1 MNMERISIFNAICSC
16 SKYRKLSN
24 IERKKLQQERL
35 NRMVRFAKVNSS
47 YYAALYQEVS
57 EDFSLSDLPTV
68 NKTELMAHW
77 NDWVTDR
84 DVTLSEIQHFMEDLD
99 HIGRKWNGK
108 YLIYTTSGSTG
119 NPLINL
125 CDTNCNNV
133 TTAIS
138 ALRSYARSEDMKAF
152 IKRGGKSVGIYADS
166 GFYLGNS
173 SIRSRLLKMPWKKR
187 QIGIVSALA
196 PTEQIVEKLNTYQP
210 AMLGGYP
217 SNLELLIE
225 EQKSGRLHISP
236 VVIMTGG
243 EYLSE
248 QLRSQLKETF
258 HCYVQ
263 TSYACTEGGTVAC
276 ECRQQHLHINDD
288 WVIIEPV
295 DKNNRPVPAGV
306 QSDKLLLTNLFNFSQ
321 PFIRYEVTDRI
332 ILHNEQCACGNPS
345 PWIEIEG
352 RNDDVIT
359 LTGEDKVIHVPPLAI
374 YATLKEV
381 HCLRRFQ
388 LVVYSENH
396 IELRLDVDDS
406 ISKENAFAKAN
417 DALREFFHQYNIRHI
432 DIKLS
437 DNSPQQDPGSGKF
450 KHIINWQMN

>member
-1 MNMERISIFNAICSC
+1 MLAALRSC
-16 SKYRKLSN
+16 LKYRKLSN
-24 IERKKLQQERL
+24 AEREELQLERL
-35 NRMVRFAKVNSS
+35 KTMVHFARMNSP
-47 YYAALYQEVS
+47 YYAALYQSVGEK
-57 EDFSLSDLPTV
+57 FSLSDLPTV
-68 NKTELMAHW
+68 NKTELMKNW

-84 DVTLSEIQHFMEDLD
+84 NVSLAEIQSFMKNIDN
-99 HIGRKWNGK
+99 IGRKWNGK
-108 YLIYTTSGSTG
+108 YLVYTTSGSTG
-119 NPLINL
+119 NPLVSL
-125 CDTNCNNV
+125 CDVSTNNV
-133 TTAIS
+133 TGAIS

-152 IKRGGKSVGIYADS
+152 IMRGGKSVGIYADS

-196 PTEQIVEKLNTYQP
+196 PTKQIVEELNSYQP

-217 SNLELLIE
+217 SNLELLID

-236 VVIMTGG
+236 VIIMTGG

-248 QLRSQLKETF
+248 QLRLQLKDTF
-258 HCYVQ
+258 GCYVQ
-263 TSYACTEGGTVAC
+263 TSYACTEGGTIAC
-276 ECRQQHLHINDD
+276 ECREQHLHINDD

-295 DKNNRPVPAGV
+295 DKNNQPVTDGV

-332 ILHNEQCACGNPS
+332 VLHNEPCACGNIS

-352 RNDDVIT
+352 RNDDV
-359 LTGEDKVIHVPPLAI
+359 LTFTENGKIVRIPPLAV

-388 LVVYSENH
+388 LIVHSENH
-396 IELRLDVDDS
+396 LELRLDVNADV
-406 ISKENAFAKAN
+406 SKENAFIQA
-417 DALREFFHQYNIRHI
+417 DSALRAFFSQYDISNI
-432 DIKLS
+432 DIKPSL
-437 DNSPQQDPGSGKF
+437 DSPQRHPNSGKF
-450 KHIINWQMN
+450 KHIINEVVN